1 MLNTRYI
8 FAQMAVPELWWSHID
23 DDELTPREVYFLL
36 VEKHGIQAPGIND
49 GEIFVE
55 AVRAANR

>member
-36 VEKHGIQAPGIND
+36 VREGGIQD
-49 GEIFVE
+49 HRDRRGEMFVV